1 MSIYENFV
9 RESFE
14 NFLHNLLELVERGVL
29 SVSDALHLAA
39 EGRDQLNMSDHY
51 EEVEA

>member
-1 MSIYENFV
+1 MSIYETFV

-14 NFLHNLLELVERGVL
+14 NFLHNLLELVECSVL
-29 SVSDALHLAA
+29 SVNDALHIAA
-39 EGRDQLNMSDHY
+39 EGRDQLNMSGHY